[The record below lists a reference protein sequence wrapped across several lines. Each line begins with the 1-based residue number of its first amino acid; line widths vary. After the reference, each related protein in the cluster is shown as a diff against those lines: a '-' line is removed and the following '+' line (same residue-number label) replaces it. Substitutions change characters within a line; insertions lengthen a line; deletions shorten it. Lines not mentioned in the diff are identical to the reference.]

1 MKITLK
7 KNKVKSVVN
16 VFIEVDADLLHCID

>member
-7 KNKVKSVVN
+7 KNKVKSAVN